1 MPSDSESLYR
11 AVPRES
17 AHRIEFAKQIH
28 KNRGRVPRFLYSER
42 EKSFCIGTFLRP
54 CFAKSKH
61 RLSEKRQFFDSLSPA
76 AGRSFG
82 SGNSAET
89 GPADS
94 AGTGSAFPDTDC
106 VS

>member
-1 MPSDSESLYR
+1 M
-11 AVPRES
+11 
-17 AHRIEFAKQIH
+17 
-28 KNRGRVPRFLYSER
+28 
-42 EKSFCIGTFLRP
+42 GTFGRP

-94 AGTGSAFPDTDC
+94 AETGSAFPDTDC

>member
-1 MPSDSESLYR
+1 M
-11 AVPRES
+11 
-17 AHRIEFAKQIH
+17 
-28 KNRGRVPRFLYSER
+28 
-42 EKSFCIGTFLRP
+42 GTFRRP
-54 CFAKSKH
+54 CFAKAKH

-76 AGRSFG
+76 AGRSFC

-94 AGTGSAFPDTDC
+94 AGTGSAYPDNGS